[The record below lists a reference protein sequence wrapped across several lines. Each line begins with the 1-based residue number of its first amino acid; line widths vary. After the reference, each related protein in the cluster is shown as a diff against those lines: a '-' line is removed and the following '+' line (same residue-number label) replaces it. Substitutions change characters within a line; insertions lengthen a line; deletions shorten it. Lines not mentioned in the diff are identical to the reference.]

1 LRKEK
6 LRKKME
12 ETTSKSFPRT
22 GITAI
27 MDKNIMKRCR
37 RKYRGR

>member
-6 LRKKME
+6 LRKKMK

-22 GITAI
+22 EITAI
-27 MDKNIMKRCR
+27 MDKNIMKRYR